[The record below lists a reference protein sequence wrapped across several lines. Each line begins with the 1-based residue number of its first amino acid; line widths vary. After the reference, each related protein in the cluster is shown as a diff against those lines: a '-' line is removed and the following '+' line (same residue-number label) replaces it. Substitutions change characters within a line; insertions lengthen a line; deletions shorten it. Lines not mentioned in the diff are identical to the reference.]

1 MIRKIII
8 EMDVTDCF
16 HCKFLNSSDT
26 GENCSILRKGIQE
39 DEWSNIGFQFNEGCG
54 SKKDHKLSKSLSK
67 SDGFLSGSIG
77 FYALSMVYRSS
88 CDQSLVK
95 TDLWP

>member
-1 MIRKIII
+1 MTEKIII

-39 DEWSNIGFQFNEGCG
+39 DEWSNIGFQFNEGWRYERCPLFNKKHIRRNCG
-54 SKKDHKLSKSLSK
+54 
-67 SDGFLSGSIG
+67 
-77 FYALSMVYRSS
+77 
-88 CDQSLVK
+88 VK
-95 TDLWP
+95 VLELRE